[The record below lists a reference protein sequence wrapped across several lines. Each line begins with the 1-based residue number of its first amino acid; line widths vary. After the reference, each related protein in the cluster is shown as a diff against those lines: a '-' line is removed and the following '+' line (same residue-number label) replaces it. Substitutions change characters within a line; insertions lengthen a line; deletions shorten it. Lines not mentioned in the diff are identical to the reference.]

1 MTIRHQF
8 ALPSFTRAALGA
20 VLGLSLISAAPRADR
35 GTLTV
40 DVGNIRVAKGKVHVD
55 VCPEDKFLKDDCPWS
70 GDAKTRRD
78 TTRVTVTDLP
88 PGRYAVRAFLDEN
101 SNGKVDRAL
110 LGIPKEGIGFSNDAR
125 IHLGPPKWADA
136 VFDFDGDEQ
145 EIHFDLRY
153 LSGPKGPKG
162 Y

>member
-1 MTIRHQF
+1 MTICRRSPL
-8 ALPSFTRAALGA
+8 ARTVLGA
-20 VLGLSLISAAPRADR
+20 LLGLPLISAAPQGDH
-35 GTLTV
+35 GTLTI

-70 GDAKTRRD
+70 GNAKARRD

-88 PGRYAVRAFLDEN
+88 AGRYAVQAFLDEN

-110 LGIPKEGIGFSNDAR
+110 LGIPTEGVGFSNDAR

-136 VFDFDGDEQ
+136 VFDFDGTAQ